1 MDEKSVED
9 SNVWEKEGL
18 GFGRTESKKA
28 EKAEKRKEREERK
41 KGKEAERTET
51 AQRKEAEKR
60 KEIVETSY
68 KEKDAAYLTQIHL
81 EEHIRMIN
89 EENACIH
96 ELEEKINNHWGWK
109 ILNPNQNRA

>member
-1 MDEKSVED
+1 MIVFKISIITFSCVFAGIGIYAVIRNMTIECIGELKYM
-9 SNVWEKEGL
+9 
-18 GFGRTESKKA
+18 
-28 EKAEKRKEREERK
+28 KR
-41 KGKEAERTET
+41 
-51 AQRKEAEKR
+51 EAEKR

-109 ILNPNQNRA
+109 ILNPNKRYVSRFDFL